1 MSSLEVFFIGLSKIF
16 IVLALVAAVLAML
29 LHEPKSSLWQRGTFA
44 LGILGVAG
52 YLTLLNGTL
61 NGNVERLS
69 WIYSWIA
76 GLLFAAPPALWFSLR
91 GKDRWSV
98 GLWVAHFL
106 PALVALFVRTSRFV
120 LEPSMMRQDILS
132 SIAYELTYPG
142 NLLYVKTY
150 VVYFMTFVS
159 ALYYS
164 LLSRFTRSSKV
175 ARTFLGLLAVLS
187 FTLFYPYLLGDFW
200 ATWRPFHW
208 GLTLLV
214 ETVVLAYAFYLVVER
229 YRGMLHVEQ
238 ELNAETSPNLLTN
251 DAFGLYL
258 EQISFVEKRFLRED
272 YTMDLLV
279 SDSGF
284 SAAAW
289 RTYFKSKNTTFLV
302 VKKRMRIDHATQLI
316 IDGYLDHH
324 TVEALTSEIGYA
336 SRSTFY
342 TAFQEIKGKPF
353 PQYLQELR
361 NS

>member
-1 MSSLEVFFIGLSKIF
+1 MSSLEVFFIDLSKIF

-52 YLTLLNGTL
+52 YLALLNGTL

-159 ALYYS
+159 ALYYL
-164 LLSRFTRSSKV
+164 LLSKFTQSSKV

-200 ATWRPFHW
+200 ETWRPFHR
-208 GLTLLV
+208 GLTLFV
-214 ETVVLAYAFYLVVER
+214 ETVVLAYTFYLVVER
-229 YRGMLHVEQ
+229 YRGMYHVEQ

-258 EQISFVEKRFLRED
+258 EQISFVEKRFSGKTIPWTYWYR
-272 YTMDLLV
+272 TVDLARLL
-279 SDSGF
+279 G
-284 SAAAW
+284 
-289 RTYFKSKNTTFLV
+289 
-302 VKKRMRIDHATQLI
+302 
-316 IDGYLDHH
+316 
-324 TVEALTSEIGYA
+324 EPTSNPKTPP
-336 SRSTFY
+336 S
-342 TAFQEIKGKPF
+342 
-353 PQYLQELR
+353 
-361 NS
+361 

>member
-1 MSSLEVFFIGLSKIF
+1 
-16 IVLALVAAVLAML
+16 
-29 LHEPKSSLWQRGTFA
+29 
-44 LGILGVAG
+44 
-52 YLTLLNGTL
+52 
-61 NGNVERLS
+61 
-69 WIYSWIA
+69 
-76 GLLFAAPPALWFSLR
+76 LFAAPPALWFSLR

-159 ALYYS
+159 ALYYL
-164 LLSRFTRSSKV
+164 LLSKFTQSSKV
-175 ARTFLGLLAVLS
+175 ARTFLGLLTVLS

-200 ATWRPFHW
+200 ETWRPFHR
-208 GLTLLV
+208 GLTV
-214 ETVVLAYAFYLVVER
+214 FFETVVLAYTFYIIVER
-229 YRGMLHVEQ
+229 YRGMYHVEQ

-251 DAFGLYL
+251 HAFGLYL